1 MVIVNNY
8 YLLSIFIYLFLFLL
22 FLRSLKMKSPIKLR
36 YVLLATIIV
45 FTFNGINN
53 ALKRSDYNHCLIT
66 SKMTSEQ
73 CQSATGYQLNK

>member
-1 MVIVNNY
+1 
-8 YLLSIFIYLFLFLL
+8 
-22 FLRSLKMKSPIKLR
+22 MKSPIKFR
-36 YVLLATIIV
+36 WIILAAVVV

-73 CQSATGYQLNK
+73 CQSVTGYQLNK